1 MRARLLAASLV
12 LVLLLGGTAVVLW
25 LWGPNWSQLASN
37 FNSVSWRWVAVA
49 LGLNLLSIVARG
61 LAWKTVID
69 QAVEPPPPGFRA
81 VISAFSIGLFANAV
95 LPGRIGEVA
104 RVAVL
109 ARRAGK
115 RKGVWATLL
124 GTVFA
129 HRVFDL
135 FPVLGLVAFV
145 LVTANLPQWAMRTV
159 ELFMIVGLAL
169 FVLAFLSAR
178 RRGHLPLDGLGPVRR
193 LIAMARQGLGVMHTP
208 LAAVIAVAFQFI
220 GWALQLLAV
229 YTAMRAFDIHAPL
242 AAAAV
247 VLLLM
252 NVAILFP
259 LWPGNVGLYQAAVAA
274 PLLTYGVATTHGVA
288 FGVGLQAIESSVGI
302 GLGMIFLAREGLS
315 YAILKEMPEP
325 GEVSLRSAPRR
336 GWLRSKKR
344 GWLRSKR
351 RASERD
357 RGRDRG
363 RDPNEV

>member
-1 MRARLLAASLV
+1 MRTRVIAASLA
-12 LVLLLGGTAVVLW
+12 LVLLLGAAGVVLW
-25 LWGPNWSQLASN
+25 FYGPNWSTLASD
-37 FNSVSWRWVAVA
+37 FDSVRWNWVGVA
-49 LGLNLLSIVARG
+49 LGLNLLSIAARA

-69 QAVEPPPPGFRA
+69 QAVEPPPPGYRA
-81 VISAFSIGLFANAV
+81 VVAAFSIGLFANAV

-109 ARRAGK
+109 SRRAGK

-135 FPVLGLVAFV
+135 FPVLGLIAFV
-145 LVTANLPQWAMRTV
+145 LATARLPQWAMTTV
-159 ELFMIVGLAL
+159 ELFVIVGLAL
-169 FVLAFLSAR
+169 FVLAFLVAR
-178 RRGHLPLDGLGPVRR
+178 RRGHSTLDELGPVRR
-193 LIAMARQGLGVMHTP
+193 LIEMARQGLGACM
-208 LAAVIAVAFQFI
+208 AAVIAVAFQI
-220 GWALQLLAV
+220 VGWGLQLLAV

-242 AAAAV
+242 AAAGL

-274 PLLTYGVATTHGVA
+274 PLLSYGVATSHGLA

-315 YAILKEMPEP
+315 YAMLKEMPEP
-325 GEVSLRSAPRR
+325 REVNLQTEPRR
-336 GWLRSKKR
+336 GRLRPKKR
-344 GWLRSKR
+344 SSADDSDKT
-351 RASERD
+351 
-357 RGRDRG
+357 
-363 RDPNEV
+363 

>member
-1 MRARLLAASLV
+1 VRTPGKRTRLLAALTVLV
-12 LVLLLGGTAVVLW
+12 LVMVAAVVLLW
-25 LWGPNWSQLASN
+25 LYGPDWSNLASN
-37 FNSVSWRWVAVA
+37 FDSVRWGWVGVA
-49 LGLNLLSIVARG
+49 LALNLLSIVARA

-69 QAVEPPPPGFRA
+69 QAIEPPRPGYRA
-81 VISAFSIGLFANAV
+81 VIAAFSVGLFANAV

-109 ARRAGK
+109 SRRAGK

-135 FPVLGLVAFV
+135 FPVLALVGFV
-145 LVTANLPQWAMRTV
+145 FTSARLPHWAVRTV
-159 ELFMIVGLAL
+159 ELFVILGLVL
-169 FVLAFLSAR
+169 FVLAVLIAR
-178 RRGHLPLDGLGPVRR
+178 RRGGSPLDGLGPVRR

-208 LAAVIAVAFQFI
+208 LAAAIAVAYQFI

-242 AAAAV
+242 AAAGV

-274 PLLTYGVATTHGVA
+274 PLLSYGVATAHGVA

-302 GLGMIFLAREGLS
+302 GMGMIFLAREGLS
-315 YAILKEMPEP
+315 YATLKEMPEP
-325 GEVSLRSAPRR
+325 GQVNLEKPPRR
-336 GWLRSKKR
+336 GWLRVRKS
-344 GWLRSKR
+344 SNT
-351 RASERD
+351 RD
-357 RGRDRG
+357 SSD
-363 RDPNEV
+363 

>member
-1 MRARLLAASLV
+1 MRTRVLAAALA
-12 LVLLLGGTAVVLW
+12 LTLLMAAAVVL
-25 LWGPNWSQLASN
+25 LWFYGPDWSQLASD
-37 FNSVSWRWVAVA
+37 FDSVHWGWVGVA
-49 LGLNLLSIVARG
+49 LGLNLLSIAARA

-69 QAVEPPPPGFRA
+69 QAVEPPPPGYRA
-81 VISAFSIGLFANAV
+81 AFSAFSIGLFANAV

-109 ARRAGK
+109 TRRAGK

-135 FPVLGLVAFV
+135 FPVLGLIAFV
-145 LVTANLPQWAMRTV
+145 LVTARLPQWAMATV
-159 ELFMIVGLAL
+159 ELFVVVGLAL
-169 FVLAFLSAR
+169 FVLAFVIAR
-178 RRGHLPLDGLGPVRR
+178 QRGHSPLDGLGPVRR
-193 LIAMARQGLGVMHTP
+193 LIEMARQGLGVMHTP
-208 LAAVIAVAFQFI
+208 LAAVIAVAFQSI
-220 GWALQLLAV
+220 AWALQLLAV
-229 YTAMRAFDIHAPL
+229 YTAMRAFGIHAPL
-242 AAAAV
+242 AAAGV

-274 PLLTYGVATTHGVA
+274 PLLSYGVATAHGVA

-325 GEVSLRSAPRR
+325 GQINLKREPRR
-336 GWLRSKKR
+336 GRLRA
-344 GWLRSKR
+344 KR
-351 RASERD
+351 RSNTGD
-357 RGRDRG
+357 S
-363 RDPNEV
+363 NEA